1 MTSRYILIA
10 VTVVCIIFVS
20 TSFFTDS
27 LVAPLRNAVS
37 MVVVPLQKGMNNLG
51 LWTYDKVTTLQ
62 EISVVLDENN
72 ELKNQIDNLTE
83 ENNQLRQDSYEL
95 TRLRELYKLDEK
107 YPGYTKVGARVIG
120 VTTDNW
126 SKAFKV
132 DKGLDDG
139 IKKDMNVIA
148 SGGLVGIV
156 AEVGKNY
163 SIVKTIIEDN
173 NSVSGM
179 LIDTNDTCIVEGDIE
194 LSDSGLVHLNH
205 IKADITVRNGDKIVT
220 SNISDKYLQG
230 ILIGYAKDVT
240 ADSNNLTQSGYLVP
254 AVDFNNLQEVL
265 IITEM
270 KISDLKQECYEKE
283 SCRNNFNI
291 IILSDTG
298 YIWRCYRNRWHYT

>member
-1 MTSRYILIA
+1 MRKKLSSYMTSRYILIA

-173 NSVSGM
+173 N
-179 LIDTNDTCIVEGDIE
+179 DTCIVEGDIE

-270 KISDLKQECYEKE
+270 KNQ
-283 SCRNNFNI
+283 
-291 IILSDTG
+291 
-298 YIWRCYRNRWHYT
+298 

>member
-1 MTSRYILIA
+1 MRKKLSSYMTSRYILIA

-148 SGGLVGIV
+148 GNGLVGIV
-156 AEVGKNY
+156 YDVSAHTAKVR
-163 SIVKTIIEDN
+163 TIINDT
-173 NSVSGM
+173 SMVSAM
-179 LIDTNDTCIVEGDIE
+179 FLKTNDSCIVNGSLDTMEDGYLEVVYISKDAK
-194 LSDSGLVHLNH
+194 V
-205 IKADITVRNGDKIVT
+205 KNGDELVT
-220 SNISDKYLQG
+220 S
-230 ILIGYAKDVT
+230 YAVSYT
-240 ADSNNLTQSGYLVP
+240 HLTLP
-254 AVDFNNLQEVL
+254 
-265 IITEM
+265 T
-270 KISDLKQECYEKE
+270 
-283 SCRNNFNI
+283 
-291 IILSDTG
+291 T
-298 YIWRCYRNRWHYT
+298 

>member
-1 MTSRYILIA
+1 MRKKLSSYMTSRYILIS

-194 LSDSGLVHLNH
+194 LSDSGLVHLIH

-270 KISDLKQECYEKE
+270 KNQ
-283 SCRNNFNI
+283 
-291 IILSDTG
+291 
-298 YIWRCYRNRWHYT
+298 